1 MPKQDDAQNLHHAL
15 LASFAKAIIAQ
26 AETEVTAHKAQ
37 AKPLARVAVS
47 LIIAYPALGDIF
59 WARLI
64 ARAGCWIAAVEP
76 SLLEGEQSSSLS
88 DKEKRKRWGAREQEG
103 LEEKMTRLSGVLR
116 LYFHMLFVSMSVP
129 TKGPMPVP
137 FRPGR
142 FWMYMA
148 QLLNNTPMLA
158 RAVAPEIIYGTI
170 LIVHLPLIQGMLM
183 FK

>member
-1 MPKQDDAQNLHHAL
+1 MTNQDDAQNLHYAL
-15 LASFAKAIIAQ
+15 LASFAKAVIAQ

-64 ARAGCWIAAVEP
+64 ARAGCWMAGIEP
-76 SLLEGEQSSSLS
+76 SLLENEQMSTLT

-116 LYFHMLFVSMSVP
+116 LYFHMLFVSMNTSTTSP
-129 TKGPMPVP
+129 LPPP

-142 FWMYMA
+142 YWLYMS
-148 QLLNNTPMLA
+148 QLLNNASMLG
-158 RAVAPEIIYGTI
+158 RAVAAEIIYGTF
-170 LIVHLPLIQGMLM
+170 LI
-183 FK
+183 